1 MVFVFYDLEI
11 TTPAKVTE
19 HQCNFQVILIT
30 KRVAYVNPGKYFAW
44 LPKKGITGKY
54 GKNGKI
60 TLTPQYLLMSIEWF

>member
-44 LPKKGITGKY
+44 VTPKG
-54 GKNGKI
+54 N
-60 TLTPQYLLMSIEWF
+60 